1 MEQDPTFVPPD
12 PDEPQARTSA
22 GGATDAGLG
31 GIDVTDEYLSPD
43 GRALTAMIGTW
54 AAVLAHGRSYLGTRP
69 PGWVRENV
77 NDFTQRFYG
86 NNTVAAWC
94 LIFVWCIL
102 NDFFKTAWKLAYVPW
117 LDRIAGEHNG
127 HSGIKPGAICAI
139 ASFSHVGFY
148 VADHGTEFDLLSGNS
163 TSGSSSDA
171 ITVKRYPKSV
181 ISGYV
186 NVQYASTPPPTP
198 PPAPPAVD
206 LWFNGVR

>member
-1 MEQDPTFVPPD
+1 MDPTFVPPD
-12 PDEPQARTSA
+12 PDEPKAQTSS

-31 GIDVTDEYLSPD
+31 GVDVTDEYLSPD

-54 AAVLAHGRSYLGTRP
+54 SAVLAHTRSYLGAYP
-69 PGWVRENV
+69 PGRVGENV
-77 NDFTQRFYG
+77 NDFTKRFYG
-86 NNTVAAWC
+86 NNTKAAWC

-117 LDRIAGEHNG
+117 LDRIAGEQNG
-127 HSGIKPGAICAI
+127 HSGIRVGAICAI

-148 VADHGTEFDLLSGNS
+148 VADHPNTDEFDLLSGNS
-163 TSGSSSDA
+163 TSGNSSDA

-186 NVQYASTPPPTP
+186 NVQYATAPPPP
-198 PPAPPAVD
+198 VAD